1 MTRETAAINAR
12 REGTDAAGRP
22 VPVAGQGRTEGHG
35 SRYGG
40 DRTPEQERT
49 YLRRHIA
56 VNIVGEN
63 PPPLTSEARDL
74 VRRTLAIAQQNG
86 ADDSPS
92 CLSRQPT

>member
-1 MTRETAAINAR
+1 MTRETAAVNAGPG
-12 REGTDAAGRP
+12 GTGAAGRP
-22 VPVAGQGRTEGHG
+22 VPAAGQGRPAGHG

-40 DRTPEQERT
+40 GRTPGQERT

-86 ADDSPS
+86 AGDSPG
-92 CLSRQPT
+92 CLSRQPA